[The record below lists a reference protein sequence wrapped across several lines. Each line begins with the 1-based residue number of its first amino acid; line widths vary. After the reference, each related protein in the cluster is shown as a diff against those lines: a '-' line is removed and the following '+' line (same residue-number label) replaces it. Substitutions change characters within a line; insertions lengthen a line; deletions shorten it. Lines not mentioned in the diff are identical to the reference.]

1 MRSDSQVRVDRPLLE
16 ERLAVLPA
24 GGLALVAGSAGY
36 GKSSAVASWCTR
48 SGEPTRWL
56 RATRDLHDALT
67 LAVDEDDG
75 IRLPRLSRAMRRHA
89 DVDAGVTALLSDLG
103 APSGGLTL
111 VIDDADRLASETEG
125 LATLRAIVERAPDR
139 SRVILIGRRVAGLR
153 LASARARRSVVEI
166 GAQALRISPLQARQI
181 AEARGWR
188 GTPTLLEELRRSAAG
203 NGGVVAAWT
212 GAHPNDPDSEALDFV
227 RRDVVGSSAP
237 TLRRLAS
244 KEGEAA
250 IELLES
256 LWSEGLLLAPAG
268 EDELGGEGWALPQSI
283 ADALQLSPEPFSRA
297 IRDGAA
303 HRRERRHAESLGDQA
318 TSRVRVRDL
327 GPIEILVGDLRI
339 DGTQIR
345 PRSLALLL
353 FLATRPRHTA
363 TREEVIEALWPDAES
378 EAGVNSLNQ
387 AIYHLRR
394 ALDPEYDV
402 RPAGEA
408 ASYVRHESEVVSM
421 HPELVSFD
429 STDALHGIDAIRRR
443 ASAGEL
449 DSILDLYRGP
459 FGADLPF
466 EGWATEH
473 RDAIDVGIVAAVE
486 RAAIAA
492 HDAGEIDRAI
502 DIVGRAVRID
512 PANADLA
519 ESLAMLLAE
528 VGAVAASRRAANR
541 ASGMLR
547 EVGVEPP
554 LELVRL
560 TRPPSIPSQP
570 EPR

>member
-1 MRSDSQVRVDRPLLE
+1 
-16 ERLAVLPA
+16 
-24 GGLALVAGSAGY
+24 
-36 GKSSAVASWCTR
+36 
-48 SGEPTRWL
+48 
-56 RATRDLHDALT
+56 
-67 LAVDEDDG
+67 
-75 IRLPRLSRAMRRHA
+75 MRRNA
-89 DVDAGVTALLSDLG
+89 DADAGVTALLSDLG

-111 VIDDADRLASETEG
+111 VIDDADRLAGEAEG
-125 LATLRAIVERAPDR
+125 LATLRAIAERAPDR
-139 SRVILIGRRVAGLR
+139 SRVILIGRRVASLR
-153 LASARARRSVVEI
+153 LAAARARRSVVEI

-181 AEARGWR
+181 AEARGWS
-188 GTPTLLEELRRSAAG
+188 GAPTRLEELRRSAAG

-212 GAHPNDPDSEALDFV
+212 ASHAKDPDFEVLDFV
-227 RRDVVGSSAP
+227 RRDVVGSSAS

-244 KEGEAA
+244 HEHGAE
-250 IELLES
+250 IELLEA
-256 LWSEGLLLAPAG
+256 LWSEGLLLAPAT
-268 EDELGGEGWALPQSI
+268 EDELGGDGWALPHVI
-283 ADALQLSPEPFSRA
+283 ADALQLSAAPFSRA
-297 IRDGAA
+297 SHSGRIRSP
-303 HRRERRHAESLGDQA
+303 EPQSAEAPVEQVE
-318 TSRVRVRDL
+318 TRVRVRDL
-327 GPIEILVGDLRI
+327 GPIEILVGDSRF

-353 FLATRPRHTA
+353 YLATRPRHTA
-363 TREEVIEALWPDAES
+363 TREEVIEALWPDAEP
-378 EAGVNSLNQ
+378 EGGVNSLNQ

-394 ALDPEYDV
+394 ALDPAYDD
-402 RPAGEA
+402 RPTGEA
-408 ASYVRHESEVVSM
+408 AAYVRHESEVVSM

-429 STDALHGIDAIRRR
+429 SAKVLSGIDAIRRR
-443 ASAGEL
+443 ASADEL
-449 DSILDLYRGP
+449 DAILDLYRGP

-466 EGWATEH
+466 ESWATEH
-473 RDAIDVGIVAAVE
+473 RDAIEVGIVAAVE

-512 PANADLA
+512 AANADLA

-560 TRPPSIPSQP
+560 ARHSGNASRQ

>member
-1 MRSDSQVRVDRPLLE
+1 MRSDAQVRVDRPLLE
-16 ERLAVLPA
+16 EHLAALPPS
-24 GGLALVAGSAGY
+24 GLALIAGSAGY
-36 GKSSAVASWCTR
+36 GKSSAVASWCTK

-56 RATRDLHDALT
+56 RAARDLHDALT
-67 LAVDEDDG
+67 LAVDEDEG
-75 IRLPRLSRAMRRHA
+75 IRLPRLARAMRRNA
-89 DVDAGVTALLSDLG
+89 DTGAGIAALLGDLG
-103 APSGGLTL
+103 ALGGGLTL
-111 VIDDADRLASETEG
+111 VIDDADRLAGEAEG
-125 LATLRAIVERAPDR
+125 LATLRAIAERAPDR

-166 GAQALRISPLQARQI
+166 GAQALRLSPLQARQI

-188 GTPTLLEELRRSAAG
+188 GAPTLLEELRRSAAG

-212 GAHPNDPDSEALDFV
+212 TARAGDPEFEVHDFV
-227 RRDVVGSSAP
+227 RRDVVGGSAP

-244 KEGEAA
+244 REGAA
-250 IELLES
+250 DIELLES
-256 LWSEGLLLAPAG
+256 LWSEGLLLAPAS
-268 EDELGGEGWALPQSI
+268 EDELGGEGWSLPHVI
-283 ADALQLSPEPFSRA
+283 ADALQLSPEPFSHITRGEKA
-297 IRDGAA
+297 RRLER
-303 HRRERRHAESLGDQA
+303 HRSATPAEPSQERVQ
-318 TSRVRVRDL
+318 VRDL
-327 GPIEILVGDLRI
+327 GPIEILVGNVRL

-363 TREEVIEALWPDAES
+363 TREEVIEALWPDAEP
-378 EAGVNSLNQ
+378 EGGVNSLNQ

-394 ALDPEYDV
+394 ALDPAYDD
-402 RPAGEA
+402 RPTGEA
-408 ASYVRHESEVVSM
+408 AAYVRHESEVVSM

-429 STDALHGIDAIRRR
+429 SAAALRGIDAIRRR
-443 ASAGEL
+443 ASAEEL
-449 DSILDLYRGP
+449 DVILDLYRGP

-473 RDAIDVGIVAAVE
+473 RDAIEVGIVAAVE

-560 TRPPSIPSQP
+560 TRPVSDARRHEQ
-570 EPR
+570 R

>member
-1 MRSDSQVRVDRPLLE
+1 MLFRSD
-16 ERLAVLPA
+16 A
-24 GGLALVAGSAGY
+24 
-36 GKSSAVASWCTR
+36 
-48 SGEPTRWL
+48 
-56 RATRDLHDALT
+56 
-67 LAVDEDDG
+67 
-75 IRLPRLSRAMRRHA
+75 
-89 DVDAGVTALLSDLG
+89 DAGVTALLGDLG

-111 VIDDADRLASETEG
+111 VIDDADRLAGEAEG
-125 LATLRAIVERAPDR
+125 LATLRAIAERAPDR
-139 SRVILIGRRVAGLR
+139 SRVILIGRRVASLR
-153 LASARARRSVVEI
+153 LASARSRRSVVEI

-181 AEARGWR
+181 AEARGWS
-188 GTPTLLEELRRSAAG
+188 GEPTILEELRRSAAG

-212 GAHPNDPDSEALDFV
+212 AAHVDGSIFEAHDFV
-227 RRDVVGSSAP
+227 RRDVVGGSLP

-244 KEGEAA
+244 CEGGAE

-256 LWSEGLLLAPAG
+256 LWSEGLLLAPASD
-268 EDELGGEGWALPQSI
+268 DELGGDGWALPKVI

-297 IRDGAA
+297 TRGGTARRLER
-303 HRRERRHAESLGDQA
+303 HRNEAPSERGVERI
-318 TSRVRVRDL
+318 RVRVRDL
-327 GPIEILVGDLRI
+327 GSIEILVGASRI

-353 FLATRPRHTA
+353 YLATRPRHAA
-363 TREEVIEALWPDAES
+363 TREEVIEALWPDADPEG
-378 EAGVNSLNQ
+378 GVNSLNQ

-394 ALDPEYDV
+394 ALDPAYDD

-408 ASYVRHESEVVSM
+408 AAYVRHESEIVSM

-429 STDALHGIDAIRRR
+429 SAKVLHQIDAIRRR
-443 ASAGEL
+443 ASAEEL
-449 DSILDLYRGP
+449 DAILDLYRGP

-473 RDAIDVGIVAAVE
+473 RDAIEVGIVAAVE

-502 DIVGRAVRID
+502 DIIGRAVRIN

-560 TRPPSIPSQP
+560 TRPPNNAPQQ